1 MARYVGGGV
10 KKWLLLE
17 FLVAIGSLQ
26 MSNYITTLPKLQ
38 LQVKI
43 GQLKLIKN
51 QRKYDNITS
60 KLKI

>member
-43 GQLKLIKN
+43 
-51 QRKYDNITS
+51 
-60 KLKI
+60 